1 MAPLIAATLD
11 ALAKSLPPAPDRI
24 ELHVHP
30 NSYIR
35 YPQWFAVFD
44 KANKPLVSALGT
56 DSKPIRVTENK
67 YVPVDWGV
75 AENHTRGTYTPVRY
89 AEDYP

>member
-1 MAPLIAATLD
+1 MVLLTVATLD

-56 DSKPIRVTENK
+56 GNRPIRVTENK
-67 YVPVDWGV
+67 YVSVDWGV
-75 AENHTRGTYTPVRY
+75 AENHTRNMFSIVRY
-89 AEDYP
+89 E

>member
-1 MAPLIAATLD
+1 MTTLTAATLD
-11 ALAKSLPPAPDRI
+11 ALAKSLLPAPDHI

-44 KANKPLVSALGT
+44 KANKPLASALGT
-56 DSKPIRVTENK
+56 GSRPIRVTENK
-67 YVPVDWGV
+67 YVSVDWGV
-75 AENHTRGTYTPVRY
+75 AENHTRNTFSVVRY
-89 AEDYP
+89 E